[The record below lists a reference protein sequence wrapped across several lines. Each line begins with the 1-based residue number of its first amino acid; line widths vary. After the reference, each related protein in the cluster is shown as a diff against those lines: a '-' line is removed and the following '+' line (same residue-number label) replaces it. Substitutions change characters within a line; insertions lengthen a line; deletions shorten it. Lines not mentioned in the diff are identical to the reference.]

1 MKRLLQLILLFF
13 STILITVSC
22 ESPKNIVY
30 FQNIDEVDINSQSVL
45 NNPVIQIGDIL
56 SISVS
61 AIDMEA
67 VKPFNLPVVAYNNIS
82 GSVTGAPKQQGY
94 RVMNDYSINFPII
107 GKIDVSGLT
116 LPEAQK
122 LLISKLT
129 GYIKNPIVN
138 IEIIN
143 FKITVLGEVVKPGTF
158 PVENERISV
167 LQAIGLAGG
176 VTIQG
181 KRNDVL
187 IIREKDGK
195 KEFGRLDLRDAD
207 LLNSKY
213 YYLEQN
219 DVVYIEPNK
228 TRVNSSKYGPAV
240 SVTISIASTII
251 ALISVLTR

>member
-13 STILITVSC
+13 STMLITSSC

-30 FQNIDEVDINSQSVL
+30 FQNIDQVDVNSQAIL

-94 RVMNDYSINFPII
+94 RVMSDYSIDFPII
-107 GKIDVSGLT
+107 GKIDVSKLT

-122 LLISKLT
+122 LLISKLK
-129 GYIKNPIVN
+129 GYIKNPMVN

-158 PVENERISV
+158 PVENERISI
-167 LQAIGLAGG
+167 LQAIGFAGG
-176 VTIQG
+176 LTIQG
-181 KRNDVL
+181 KRNNVL

-195 KEFGRLDLRDAD
+195 KEFKRLDLRNAD
-207 LLNSKY
+207 LLNSEY